1 MKRGSAY
8 MDILETTIETT
19 EEIVENTIL
28 LEIIDDKSITWDQT
42 KVVKLATDVICD
54 YGVVIKETSKM
65 MFGAP
70 ESLLPYQKKYIR
82 EAIVILLHFLKDKN
96 SWDDFREEC
105 PEIADSILTNKYYN
119 ALRSAYVKLA
129 RFIPDSEAELAIKA
143 SQLFN
148 NSKSEEMDSIRGDL
162 SSSWYK
168 KARDLQRKVNDE
180 STSLMEEI
188 EGKYG
193 KKIFNS

>member
-1 MKRGSAY
+1 
-8 MDILETTIETT
+8 MDILDTAVETSKET
-19 EEIVENTIL
+19 VENTIL
-28 LEIIDDKSITWDQT
+28 TEIIDDKSISWDHS

-54 YGVVIKETSKM
+54 YGQTIESTSKM

-82 EAIVILLHFLKDKN
+82 EAIVILLNFMKDKN
-96 SWDDFREEC
+96 AWDDFRVEC

-129 RFIPDSEAELAIKA
+129 RFIPDCDAELAMKA
-143 SQLFN
+143 SRLFS
-148 NSKSEEMDSIRGDL
+148 NSKTEEMENIRVDL
-162 SSSWYK
+162 SSAWYK

-180 STSLMEEI
+180 STALLEEI
-188 EGKYG
+188 EEKYG

>member
-1 MKRGSAY
+1 
-8 MDILETTIETT
+8 MDILDTTSETT

-28 LEIIDDKSITWDQT
+28 TEIIDDESITWDHP

-54 YGVVIKETSKM
+54 YGQTIKKTSKL

-70 ESLLPYQKKYIR
+70 ESMLPYPKRYIR
-82 EAIVILLHFLKDKN
+82 EAIVIVLLFMKDKN

-105 PEIADSILTNKYYN
+105 PEIADSVLTNKYYN

-129 RFIPDSEAELAIKA
+129 RFIPDCDAELAIKA
-143 SQLFN
+143 SKLFN
-148 NSKSEEMDSIRGDL
+148 NSKTEEMESIRGAL

-168 KARDLQRKVNDE
+168 KARDLQRRVNEE
-180 STSLMEEI
+180 STLLMEQI